1 MKKIFM
7 IEANAKEHSQK
18 EMYVNTYIEEA
29 QKLGH
34 EVRRVNLYA
43 LNLDFLRFD
52 KEKQDFDYSLTPEI
66 KEAQD
71 NMLWA
76 DQLVFVYP
84 LWWYGIP
91 AIMKSFIDKT
101 FTEGVVANYGTMGPV
116 PLLKDKTAVIMQS
129 YDMPYI
135 GMKLLGDLPMK
146 WWKVVLTAW
155 CGPKIVK
162 RFDFGGIGGA
172 SEKQKE
178 KWLND
183 IKKFVK
189 TL

>member
-1 MKKIFM
+1 MKKIFV
-7 IEANAKEHSQK
+7 IEANSKEHSCK
-18 EMYVNTYIEEA
+18 EVYVQAYIEEA

-34 EVRRVNLYA
+34 EVRKVNLYD
-43 LNLDFLRFD
+43 LNLDFLRFN
-52 KEKQDFDYSLTPEI
+52 KEKQDFDYSLTSEQ
-66 KEAQD
+66 KAAQD

-76 DQLVFVYP
+76 DQLVFVYS

-91 AIMKSFIDKT
+91 AIMKTFIDKT
-101 FTEGVVANYGTMGPV
+101 FTQGVVANYGPMGPV

-135 GMKLLGDLPMK
+135 GMKLLGDIPIK

-162 RFDFGGIGGA
+162 RFDFGSISSA
-172 SEKQKE
+172 NKNQKE
-178 KWLND
+178 KWLSD